1 MKHARFTCLV
11 LAATLLLCPFTAT
24 YANDPVTLKYHYTP
38 GEKLSYRMV
47 IRGTTSQSRV
57 RALRDAGAREIH
69 LRISSPPHRF
79 PCFYGID
86 FPTRT
91 ELIAAKKTN
100 EEIAEFLNIESLG
113 YQTLEGLLAAVSK
126 PPGHY
131 CTACFTGDYP
141 VPVEGELDKLAL
153 EK

>member
-1 MKHARFTCLV
+1 VKGKRV
-11 LAATLLLCPFTAT
+11 VVV
-24 YANDPVTLKYHYTP
+24 DD
-38 GEKLSYRMV
+38 SV

-91 ELIAAKKTN
+91 ELIASRKSE
-100 EEIAEFLNIESLG
+100 EEIAEFLNVESLG
-113 YQTLEGLLAAVSK
+113 YQTLEGLLDSVSGQ
-126 PPGHY
+126 PGDY
-131 CTACFTGDYP
+131 CVACFTGEYG
-141 VPVEGELDKLAL
+141 VPVGGELDKLSM